1 MQGASASRLPSDRA
15 FERLRRRHVA
25 AVYRYAFAVLDH
37 ESDAED
43 IAQATFAN
51 AYRAFQLGERPRS
64 PHNWLLAIA
73 HDLCRRRCRGVHDAD
88 DGEASPAAADVRRA
102 LAQLTFSERA
112 ALAMREVEQR
122 SCAEIAAILELPVP
136 AVESL
141 LFEARRAL
149 RKQLEGT
156 LACVEAERAISRLA
170 DGCLT
175 RSERA
180 ALRAHVRSCLDCTRL
195 ARGVRVQRSAF
206 RNLAE
211 LPVPESLTR
220 PAQVS
225 LGSGI

>member
-1 MQGASASRLPSDRA
+1 MQGVLASRLPSDRA
-15 FERLRRRHVA
+15 FARLHRRHVG
-25 AVYRYAFAVLDH
+25 AVYRYAFAVLHH
-37 ESDAED
+37 EADAED
-43 IAQATFAN
+43 VAQTTFAN
-51 AYRAFQLGERPRS
+51 AYRAFQLGERPPS

-73 HDLCRRRCRGVHDAD
+73 HELCRRRCRGVLDAD
-88 DGEASPAAADVRRA
+88 DGEASPAAVDVRRA

-112 ALAMREVEQR
+112 ALVMREVERR

-149 RKQLEGT
+149 RKLLEGT
-156 LACVEAERAISRLA
+156 LACLEAERAISRLA
-170 DGCLT
+170 DGRLT
-175 RSERA
+175 RPERA
-180 ALRAHVRSCLDCTRL
+180 ALRAHVRSCRDCACL

-211 LPVPESLTR
+211 LPVPKSLTR

-225 LGSGI
+225 LRSGI